1 MPKRPDNDSAR
12 AATWANAGDQPYVRL
27 TQRTWETALRS
38 ATLLE
43 QAHEAIVGVSADM
56 TINVWNSGA
65 ERLYGY
71 REPEATGASMATLLP
86 DTQLEAERRISR
98 RVLAGETVER
108 DTQRLCKDGSIVEV
122 SVMSSPIRDGSGAI
136 VAACEIAR
144 DISARKVAD
153 AKLEH
158 LASHDAL
165 TGLLNRRAF
174 EIELERAVAFA
185 KRYELETALLIVDID
200 HFKLINDTYGHR
212 TGDAALRRL
221 SELMRTRL
229 RQTDVIG
236 RLGGDEFAIILP
248 GVETGQARRVA
259 EEILEVV
266 RTDRAIAINGDV
278 VPLTASAGIARIGTG
293 DASPGELLA
302 ETDYAL
308 YQAKQAG
315 RDRVAEPLMQ
325 DVSLTT

>member
-1 MPKRPDNDSAR
+1 MPKQPTHR
-12 AATWANAGDQPYVRL
+12 AARTATWTTAGDQSYVRL
-27 TQRTWETALRS
+27 TERTWQTALRS

-43 QAHEAIVGVSADM
+43 QAHDAIVGVSDDM
-56 TINVWNSGA
+56 TINVWNGGA
-65 ERLYGY
+65 ERLYGF
-71 REPEATGASMATLLP
+71 REPEATGASLTMLVP
-86 DTQLEAERRISR
+86 ETQLESERRIWR

-108 DTQRLCKDGSIVEV
+108 DTQRLRNDGSLVEV
-122 SVMSSPIRDGSGAI
+122 SVLSSPVRDGSGAV

-153 AKLEH
+153 AKLQH

-185 KRYELETALLIVDID
+185 KRYDLETALLIVDVD

-212 TGDAALRRL
+212 IGDAALRRL
-221 SELMRTRL
+221 AELMRGRL

-236 RLGGDEFAIILP
+236 RLGGDEFAIILS
-248 GVETGQARRVA
+248 GVEPGQALRVA
-259 EEILEVV
+259 EEILDVV
-266 RTDRAIAINGDV
+266 RADRTIAVNGNH
-278 VPLTASAGIARIGTG
+278 VPLTVSAGVSRIGSD

-302 ETDYAL
+302 QTDFAL

-315 RDRVAEPLMQ
+315 RDRVSEAQTPELR
-325 DVSLTT
+325 LAN

>member
-1 MPKRPDNDSAR
+1 MPQRPTNR
-12 AATWANAGDQPYVRL
+12 AARTATWTTAADQPYVRRPE
-27 TQRTWETALRS
+27 RTWQEALRS

-43 QAHEAIVGVSADM
+43 QAHDAIVGVSADL
-56 TINVWNSGA
+56 TINVWNRGA
-65 ERLYGY
+65 ERLYGF
-71 REPEATGASMATLLP
+71 REPEATGASMTMLLP
-86 DTQLEAERRISR
+86 DTQLEAERRVSR

-108 DTQRLCKDGSIVEV
+108 DTQRLRNDGSLVEV
-122 SVMSSPIRDGSGAI
+122 SVLSSPIRDGSGVV

-153 AKLEH
+153 AKLQH
-158 LASHDAL
+158 LANHDAL

-174 EIELERAVAFA
+174 ETELERSLAFA
-185 KRYELETALLIVDID
+185 KRYDLETALLIVDVD
-200 HFKLINDTYGHR
+200 RFKLINDTYGHR

-221 SELMRTRL
+221 AELMHTRL

-248 GVETGQARRVA
+248 GVEPGQALRVA
-259 EEILEVV
+259 EEILGVL
-266 RTDRAIAINGDV
+266 RADQAIAVNGNH
-278 VPLTASAGIARIGTG
+278 VPLTASVGVSRIGSD

-302 ETDYAL
+302 QTDYAL

-315 RDRVAEPLMQ
+315 RDRVSEA
-325 DVSLTT
+325 LTTDVPLSA